1 MTNNGSVLVVSVSIV
16 NGDRVLIIQE
26 NKPLVRNKWSFP
38 GGRIEKGE
46 PIQAAAVREVKE
58 ETGYDV
64 RLTGTT
70 GVYQFVSSLNN
81 HVVMFHFVGEM
92 AGGALRPAPDEIQ
105 DSCWVRL
112 QDLTSGHIDYRDAGV
127 MRQISDNLL
136 AGNILP
142 LTVFNP
148 SLF

>member
-1 MTNNGSVLVVSVSIV
+1 MTNNGSVVVVSVSIMH
-16 NGDRVLIIQE
+16 GDRVLLIQE
-26 NKPLVRNKWSFP
+26 NKTLVRNKWSFP

-70 GVYQFVSSLNN
+70 GVYEFISSLNS
-81 HVVMFHFVGEM
+81 HVILFHFVGEM
-92 AGGALRPAPDEIQ
+92 AGGSLRPAPDEIK
-105 DSCWVRL
+105 DCCWVL
-112 QDLTSGHIDYRDAGV
+112 VQDLTSGDTDYRDAGV

-136 AGNILP
+136 SGNILP
-142 LTVFNP
+142 LTVFHR
-148 SLF
+148 SLC

>member
-1 MTNNGSVLVVSVSIV
+1 MTNNGSVLVVNVSIV
-16 NGDRVLIIQE
+16 HEDRVLLIQE

-46 PIQAAAVREVKE
+46 SIQAAAVREVKE

-70 GVYQFVSSLNN
+70 GVYQFVSSLSS
-81 HVVMFHFVGEM
+81 HVVMFHFVGEIT
-92 AGGALRPAPDEIQ
+92 GGALRPAPDEIR
-105 DSCWVRL
+105 DYCWVRL
-112 QDLTSGHIDYRDAGV
+112 QDLISGYIDYRDAGV

-142 LTVFNP
+142 LTMFNP

>member
-1 MTNNGSVLVVSVSIV
+1 MADNGRVMVVNVSIV
-16 NGDRVLIIQE
+16 HEDRVLLIQE
-26 NKPLVRNKWSFP
+26 NKPLVRHKWSFP

-70 GVYQFVSSLNN
+70 GVYEFISSLNS
-81 HVVMFHFVGEM
+81 HVVLFHFVGEM
-92 AGGALRPAPDEIQ
+92 AGEALRPAPDEIQ
-105 DSCWVRL
+105 DSRWVRL